1 MKPSSATPPSSTTHR
16 VGIALTMADIDHYEK
31 TGEYPSAMNAWAFRY
46 AISEMA
52 RVAFARSEIAG
63 SDIKHDMA
71 RILQISCD
79 ADEVSATKL
88 LHEISEIAS
97 KHPWPETV
105 APEAQEQL
113 TFMSRQAELLDE
125 QGHDVSANVM
135 RDCMKV
141 LVRTMTERDQQTR
154 FKYEANLR
162 ADRAEERLS
171 ATAAKT
177 PDYKNYLRQLM
188 LGLECENVEKLLS
201 GEEVDPLLFRYIGER
216 ITCSAKAGAALGVGI
231 APEEK

>member
-1 MKPSSATPPSSTTHR
+1 MKPSSATPSRITINTIERWEMENIGVRDDNFRMMPDPDGEFVKYEDAVR
-16 VGIALTMADIDHYEK
+16 LVEAL
-31 TGEYPSAMNAWAFRY
+31 
-46 AISEMA
+46 
-52 RVAFARSEIAG
+52 RSEIAG

-171 ATAAKT
+171 ASAR
-177 PDYKNYLRQLM
+177 KNGRTKLVYNKATRMIDQVRD
-188 LGLECENVEKLLS
+188 GQVVES
-201 GEEVDPLLFRYIGER
+201 FAP
-216 ITCSAKAGAALGVGI
+216 
-231 APEEK
+231 PEELG